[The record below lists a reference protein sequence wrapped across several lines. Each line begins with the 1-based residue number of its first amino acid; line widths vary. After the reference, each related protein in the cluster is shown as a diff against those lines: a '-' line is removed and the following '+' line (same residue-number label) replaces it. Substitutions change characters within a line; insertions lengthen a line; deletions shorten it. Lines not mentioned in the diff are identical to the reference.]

1 MDYLDLNKRT
11 LNLSEIF
18 TTRNGRID
26 IKLYP
31 KAMISLFSEKN
42 LNMREQTDEKEEFI
56 SIEEIYN
63 SELNIPENN
72 IYSFLSQELSEEVS
86 AKNID
91 LITDDIENKE
101 FTHFIE
107 QKFSKERVIEILKN
121 IQKQYSLTKKRN
133 TRY

>member
-1 MDYLDLNKRT
+1 
-11 LNLSEIF
+11 
-18 TTRNGRID
+18 
-26 IKLYP
+26 
-31 KAMISLFSEKN
+31 
-42 LNMREQTDEKEEFI
+42 MREQTDEKEEFI